1 MNLPDTSSAKPLYKQ
16 LEDALKEAIL
26 SGEYQPGQQIPT
38 ENDLSA
44 SWQVS
49 RVTVRKALD
58 ALTRENFLTRVSGKG
73 TFVSGEKFQ
82 RSMTGIMS
90 FSELCRSQG
99 RRPGSRTI
107 KSVFETCDE
116 DTGARLNI
124 PVGEKA
130 VVIER
135 IRYADD
141 VPVSLETVWFPPQL
155 AMLLNEDLNSNSL
168 YDTLRDK
175 LGLWF
180 THSSKTIEL
189 VYASFEVA
197 HYLGVANRYPLISI
211 KSEMIDNKGEM
222 SCISHQLIVGD
233 KLRFT
238 V

>member
-16 LEDALKEAIL
+16 LEEALKAAIL

-49 RVTVRKALD
+49 
-58 ALTRENFLTRVSGKG
+58 
-73 TFVSGEKFQ
+73 
-82 RSMTGIMS
+82 
-90 FSELCRSQG
+90 ELCRSQG

-107 KSVFETCDE
+107 KSVFEACDE
-116 DTGARLNI
+116 DIRSKLNI
-124 PVGEKA
+124 PDGEKA

-141 VPVSLETVWFPPQL
+141 VPVSLETVWFPPSF
-155 AMLLNEDLNSNSL
+155 AALLNEDLNSHSL
-168 YDTLRDK
+168 YDTLREK
-175 LGLWF
+175 HGLWF

-197 HYLGVANRYPLISI
+197 HYLGVASRYPLISI

-238 V
+238 AIFCHYSSPCFSVNRDLHRGSRFFCMGTR

>member
-16 LEDALKEAIL
+16 LEEALKEAIL

-38 ENDLSA
+38 ENNLSA

-49 RVTVRKALD
+49 RVTVRKALNM
-58 ALTRENFLTRVSGKG
+58 LTRENLLTRVSGKG
-73 TFVSGEKFQ
+73 TFVSDEKFQ

-90 FSELCRSQG
+90 FSELCYSEG
-99 RRPGSRTI
+99 HRPGSRTI
-107 KSVFETCDE
+107 KSVFEDCDE
-116 DTGARLNI
+116 STRAKLSISD
-124 PVGEKA
+124 GEKA

-141 VPVSLETVWFPPQL
+141 VPVSLETVWFPPEF
-155 AMLLNEDLNSNSL
+155 AALLNEDLNSHSL
-168 YDTLRDK
+168 YDTLRNKYD
-175 LGLWF
+175 LWF
-180 THSSKTIEL
+180 IHSSKTIEL
-189 VYASFEVA
+189 VYANSSVA
-197 HYLGVANRYPLISI
+197 HYLAVANCYPLISI
-211 KSEMIDNKGEM
+211 RSEMIDNKGRT